1 MLKLSGLVIW
11 RLGSRAAV
19 RKYSGPGAT
28 VFKTE
33 KLDLSNNTADKGLQA
48 VAADDKDNAGNIA
61 INIFLVSGL
70 VARSLK

>member
-19 RKYSGPGAT
+19 RKYSGPSAT

-33 KLDLSNNTADKGLQA
+33 KLELSTNIPDKRLEDLTE
-48 VAADDKDNAGNIA
+48 DKDNGK
-61 INIFLVSGL
+61 VSL
-70 VARSLK
+70 